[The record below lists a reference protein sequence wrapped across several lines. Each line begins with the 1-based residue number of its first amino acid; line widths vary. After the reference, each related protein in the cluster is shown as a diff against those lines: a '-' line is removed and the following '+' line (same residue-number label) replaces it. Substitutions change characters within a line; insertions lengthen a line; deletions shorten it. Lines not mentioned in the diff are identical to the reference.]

1 MITENSDSISVRILT
16 NKAASSSYRGHGSI
30 LGGKVSNCCFQRQ
43 TYLATDTKTGSI
55 LPFAQMLLRNRKTS
69 VFSELMM
76 GNNTRMRLSISILLI
91 TSSVLAACAK
101 QPQQDPADLVL
112 LKGGIYTVDS
122 QRSWAQ
128 AAAIDDGV
136 IVAVGT
142 NEEIGAYIGNDTEV
156 IDLEGRMA
164 MPGIHDSHVHPL
176 EGGYEQVYCNLWAL
190 QSVDEIVGAL
200 QACEGSQKGAWFNAV
215 GLDLGVFGLIGPDKS
230 ILDGI
235 AEDKYI
241 FVDAEDGHAAL
252 VNDKVLELIGINAES
267 LAPEDGVIERR
278 EGSREPNGTLRESSR
293 YLADKQRPKRDHA
306 TSVWAMQGA
315 VKLMNSHG
323 ITSAYDVWVGEHE
336 MQVYKALDDAGELS
350 LRVLGGIIDEGV
362 FEKHTGEDFQRVL
375 RDRVNYESD
384 NISYNSIKIMVD
396 GVFEGETGATLEPYH
411 SVDHAGPQFMTPDQ
425 LNARVMHYYNKG
437 MLIHFH
443 AIGDRAVRE
452 ALDAI
457 EYARENG
464 DEAYENFRHTISHL
478 GLVHPNDRPRFAE
491 LNTGASVT
499 MVWAYNDKWTQN
511 LEIPSLGLERVSN
524 MYPIRSIQAAG
535 GVILGGS
542 DWNYGELDPLRSIE
556 TAITRDDPQ
565 GPTRDSEYDILGNE
579 HVDLATMIDAYTI
592 NGAWQIHAE
601 DVAGSIEAGKRADIA
616 IYDRNLFEIDAYEI
630 SEARVD
636 FTIFDGRIVYRR
648 QGLQGQ

>member
-1 MITENSDSISVRILT
+1 
-16 NKAASSSYRGHGSI
+16 
-30 LGGKVSNCCFQRQ
+30 
-43 TYLATDTKTGSI
+43 
-55 LPFAQMLLRNRKTS
+55 
-69 VFSELMM
+69 M

-267 LAPEDGVIERR
+267 LEPEDGIIERR

-293 YLADKQRPKRDHA
+293 DLADKQRPKRDHA

-323 ITSAYDVWVGEHE
+323 ITSAYDVWIGEHE

-362 FEKHTGEDFQRVL
+362 FEKHTGEDLERVL

-464 DEAYENFRHTISHL
+464 DEAYENLRHTISHL

-542 DWNYGELDPLRSIE
+542 DWNYGELDPLRAIE

-565 GPTRDSEYDILGNE
+565 GPTQDSEYDILGNE

-601 DVAGSIEAGKRADIA
+601 DVAGSIETGKRADIA

>member
-1 MITENSDSISVRILT
+1 
-16 NKAASSSYRGHGSI
+16 
-30 LGGKVSNCCFQRQ
+30 
-43 TYLATDTKTGSI
+43 
-55 LPFAQMLLRNRKTS
+55 
-69 VFSELMM
+69 M

-91 TSSVLAACAK
+91 TSSVLVACAK
-101 QPQQDPADLVL
+101 QPEQDPADLVL

-267 LAPEDGVIERR
+267 LEPEDGIIERR

-293 YLADKQRPKRDHA
+293 DLADKQRPKRDHA

-542 DWNYGELDPLRSIE
+542 DWNYGELDPLRAIE

-565 GPTRDSEYDILGNE
+565 GPTQDSEYDILGNE

>member
-1 MITENSDSISVRILT
+1 
-16 NKAASSSYRGHGSI
+16 
-30 LGGKVSNCCFQRQ
+30 
-43 TYLATDTKTGSI
+43 
-55 LPFAQMLLRNRKTS
+55 
-69 VFSELMM
+69 M

-101 QPQQDPADLVL
+101 QPQQVPADLVML
-112 LKGGIYTVDS
+112 NGGIYTVDS

-142 NEEIGAYIGNDTEV
+142 NDEIGAYVGNDTEIV
-156 IDLEGRMA
+156 DLEGRMA

-215 GLDLGVFGLIGPDKS
+215 GLDLGIFGLIGPDKS

-267 LAPEDGVIERR
+267 QDPEDGIIERR

-293 YLADKQRPKRDHA
+293 DLADKQRPKRDHE

-323 ITSAYDVWVGEHE
+323 ITSAYDVWIGEHE

-362 FEKHTGEDFQRVL
+362 FEKHTGEDLERVL

-425 LNARVMHYYNKG
+425 LNARVMHYYDRG
-437 MLIHFH
+437 ILIHFH

-464 DEAYENFRHTISHL
+464 DEAYENLRHTISHL

-511 LEIPSLGLERVSN
+511 LEIPSLGLDRVSN

-542 DWNYGELDPLRSIE
+542 DWNYGDLDPLQSIE
-556 TAITRDDPQ
+556 TAITRDDPR
-565 GPTRDSEYDILGNE
+565 GPTQDSEYDILGNE

-601 DVAGSIEAGKRADIA
+601 DVSGSIETGKRADIA

-630 SEARVD
+630 SEALVD
-636 FTIFDGRIVYRR
+636 LTIFDGRVVYRR
-648 QGLQGQ
+648 AND

>member
-1 MITENSDSISVRILT
+1 
-16 NKAASSSYRGHGSI
+16 
-30 LGGKVSNCCFQRQ
+30 
-43 TYLATDTKTGSI
+43 
-55 LPFAQMLLRNRKTS
+55 
-69 VFSELMM
+69 M

-267 LAPEDGVIERR
+267 LEPEDGIIERR

-293 YLADKQRPKRDHA
+293 DLADKQRPKRDHA

-323 ITSAYDVWVGEHE
+323 ITSAYDVWIGEHE

-362 FEKHTGEDFQRVL
+362 FEKHTGEDLERVL

-425 LNARVMHYYNKG
+425 LNARIMHYYNKG

-464 DEAYENFRHTISHL
+464 DEAYENLRHTISHL

-499 MVWAYNDKWTQN
+499 MIWAYNDKWTQN

-542 DWNYGELDPLRSIE
+542 DWNYGELDPLRAIE

-565 GPTRDSEYDILGNE
+565 GPTQDSEYDILGNE

-601 DVAGSIEAGKRADIA
+601 DVAGSIETGKRADIA

>member
-1 MITENSDSISVRILT
+1 
-16 NKAASSSYRGHGSI
+16 
-30 LGGKVSNCCFQRQ
+30 
-43 TYLATDTKTGSI
+43 
-55 LPFAQMLLRNRKTS
+55 
-69 VFSELMM
+69 M

-293 YLADKQRPKRDHA
+293 DLADKQRPKRDHA

-350 LRVLGGIIDEGV
+350 LRILGGIIDEGV

-542 DWNYGELDPLRSIE
+542 DWNYGELDPLRAIE

-565 GPTRDSEYDILGNE
+565 GPTQDSEYDILGNE

>member
-1 MITENSDSISVRILT
+1 
-16 NKAASSSYRGHGSI
+16 
-30 LGGKVSNCCFQRQ
+30 
-43 TYLATDTKTGSI
+43 
-55 LPFAQMLLRNRKTS
+55 
-69 VFSELMM
+69 M

-101 QPQQDPADLVL
+101 QPEQDPADLVL

-293 YLADKQRPKRDHA
+293 DLADKQRPKRDHA

-542 DWNYGELDPLRSIE
+542 DWNYGELDPLRAIE

-565 GPTRDSEYDILGNE
+565 GPTQDSEYDILGNE

>member
-1 MITENSDSISVRILT
+1 
-16 NKAASSSYRGHGSI
+16 
-30 LGGKVSNCCFQRQ
+30 
-43 TYLATDTKTGSI
+43 
-55 LPFAQMLLRNRKTS
+55 
-69 VFSELMM
+69 M

-91 TSSVLAACAK
+91 ASSVLAACAK
-101 QPQQDPADLVL
+101 QPQQDPADLVML
-112 LKGGIYTVDS
+112 NGGIYTVDS

-142 NEEIGAYIGNDTEV
+142 NEEIGAYVGNDTEV
-156 IDLEGRMA
+156 VDLEGRMA

-267 LAPEDGVIERR
+267 LEPEDGIIERR

-293 YLADKQRPKRDHA
+293 DLADKQRPKRDHA

-323 ITSAYDVWVGEHE
+323 ITSAYDVWIGEHE

-362 FEKHTGEDFQRVL
+362 FEKHTGEDLERVL

-425 LNARVMHYYNKG
+425 LNARVMHYYNRG

-464 DEAYENFRHTISHL
+464 DEAYENLRHTISHL

-499 MVWAYNDKWTQN
+499 MIWAYNDKWTQN

-542 DWNYGELDPLRSIE
+542 DWNYGELDPLRAIE
-556 TAITRDDPQ
+556 TAITRDDPR
-565 GPTRDSEYDILGNE
+565 GPIRDSEYDILGNE

-601 DVAGSIEAGKRADIA
+601 DVAGSIETGKRADIA

>member
-1 MITENSDSISVRILT
+1 
-16 NKAASSSYRGHGSI
+16 
-30 LGGKVSNCCFQRQ
+30 
-43 TYLATDTKTGSI
+43 
-55 LPFAQMLLRNRKTS
+55 
-69 VFSELMM
+69 M

-91 TSSVLAACAK
+91 ASSVLAACAK
-101 QPQQDPADLVL
+101 QPQQDPADLVML
-112 LKGGIYTVDS
+112 NGGIYTVDS

-293 YLADKQRPKRDHA
+293 DLADKQRPKRDHA

-542 DWNYGELDPLRSIE
+542 DWNYGELDPLRAIE

-565 GPTRDSEYDILGNE
+565 GPTQDSEYDILGNE

>member
-1 MITENSDSISVRILT
+1 
-16 NKAASSSYRGHGSI
+16 
-30 LGGKVSNCCFQRQ
+30 
-43 TYLATDTKTGSI
+43 
-55 LPFAQMLLRNRKTS
+55 
-69 VFSELMM
+69 M
-76 GNNTRMRLSISILLI
+76 GNNTRMRSSISILLI

-293 YLADKQRPKRDHA
+293 DLADKQRPKRDHA

-542 DWNYGELDPLRSIE
+542 DWNYGDLDPLRAIE

-565 GPTRDSEYDILGNE
+565 GPTQDSEYDILGNE

>member
-1 MITENSDSISVRILT
+1 
-16 NKAASSSYRGHGSI
+16 
-30 LGGKVSNCCFQRQ
+30 
-43 TYLATDTKTGSI
+43 
-55 LPFAQMLLRNRKTS
+55 
-69 VFSELMM
+69 M

-101 QPQQDPADLVL
+101 QPEQDPADLVL

-267 LAPEDGVIERR
+267 LEPEDGIIERR

-293 YLADKQRPKRDHA
+293 DLADKQRPKRDHA

-323 ITSAYDVWVGEHE
+323 ITSAYDVWIGEHE

-362 FEKHTGEDFQRVL
+362 FEKHTGEDLERVL

-425 LNARVMHYYNKG
+425 LNARVMHYYNRG

-542 DWNYGELDPLRSIE
+542 DWNYGDLDPLQSIE
-556 TAITRDDPQ
+556 TAITRDDPR
-565 GPTRDSEYDILGNE
+565 GPIRDSEYDILGNE

-601 DVAGSIEAGKRADIA
+601 DVAGSIETGKRADIA

>member
-76 GNNTRMRLSISILLI
+76 GNNTRMRSSISILLI

-293 YLADKQRPKRDHA
+293 DLADKQRPKRDHA

-565 GPTRDSEYDILGNE
+565 GPPRDSEYDILGNE
-579 HVDLATMIDAYTI
+579 HVDLATIIDAYTI

-601 DVAGSIEAGKRADIA
+601 DVAGSIETGKRADIA